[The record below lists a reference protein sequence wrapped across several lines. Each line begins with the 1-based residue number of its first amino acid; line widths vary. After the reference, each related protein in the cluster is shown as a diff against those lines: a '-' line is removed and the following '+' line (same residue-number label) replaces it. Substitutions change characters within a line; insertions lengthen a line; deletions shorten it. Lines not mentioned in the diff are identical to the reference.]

1 MNFKTID
8 HFLHGGDYN
17 VEQWLDRPDI
27 LSEDIRLMKLA
38 GVNVV
43 TLGVFSWAC
52 LEPKEGVYTFE
63 WLDHV
68 MDSMYQNGIFVIL
81 ATPSG
86 GKPPWMAKKYPD
98 IMRTREDRVR
108 HLYGERENQCN
119 SNEVYREKVRAIDEE
134 LAKRYAN
141 HPALIMWHI
150 SNEMYGLCHCNSC
163 QGKFREWLKKKYIT
177 IDNLNK
183 QYWSIFWS
191 HTYNDWDEIESP
203 APHGETA
210 IHGLALDYKRFYSD
224 LSIDFIE
231 MEIET
236 VKKFNHLIPTTS
248 NMFHHDC
255 GINYYDLSKKIDIIS
270 WDSYPRWHC
279 GKDKSSEW
287 KMAVATSFDFDFCH
301 SLQQKPFLLMES
313 TPSSSNG
320 FDVCKLKRPKMHLL
334 SGMQAIASCA
344 DSIQYFQWRKS
355 LGAYE
360 KFHGAVVSHNGST
373 DTRVFRDVCDMGEKL
388 KEIRDIKGACTTSE
402 VAIIFDW
409 DNLRA
414 LQEQKNLKKKKKDFA
429 SIVKEHYEALLKNY
443 ISVDIIDQT
452 TDFSKYK
459 IVIAP
464 VLYLLKPETSNCIR
478 EFIANGGTFVMT
490 YYSGIVNEND
500 LAFEG
505 WTPYSLDDVFGIR
518 AEEIDSLCD
527 DEYKTIS
534 YNQKIYKALD
544 YCELIHSDSAQILGD
559 YESDF
564 YCGMPA
570 VTRNKYQKGT
580 AYYLAFKSDDDFLID
595 FYNALLNECN
605 IRHIVNSEY
614 TVDVMIKERIKD
626 NNSYVFLMNFS
637 TEDRIITFD
646 GKNYKLSGY
655 DVQIITR
662 ELK

>member
-1 MNFKTID
+1 MSLNKIN

-27 LSEDIRLMKLA
+27 LSEDIRLMKLS

-63 WLDHV
+63 WLDCV
-68 MDSMYQNGIFVIL
+68 MDSMYHNGIFVTL

-86 GKPPWMAKKYPD
+86 GKPPWMVKKYPD

-108 HLYGERENQCN
+108 LLYGERENQCN
-119 SNEVYREKVRAIDEE
+119 SNKVYREKVRAIDEE
-134 LAKRYAN
+134 LAKRYAH
-141 HPALIMWHI
+141 HPALLMWHI
-150 SNEMYGLCHCNSC
+150 SNEMYGVCHCNSC
-163 QGKFREWLKKKYIT
+163 QGKFREWLKKKYQT

-183 QYWSIFWS
+183 QYLSIFWS

-224 LSIDFIE
+224 LSIDFLE

-236 VKKFNHLIPTTS
+236 VKKYNPLIPTTS

-279 GKDKSSEW
+279 GKDKNSEW
-287 KMAVATSFDFDFCH
+287 KTAVATSFDFDFCR

-320 FDVCKLKRPKMHLL
+320 FEVCKLKRPKMHLL
-334 SGMQAIASCA
+334 SGLQAIASGA

-373 DTRVFRDVCDMGEKL
+373 DTRVFHDVCDMGEKL
-388 KEIRDIKGACTTSE
+388 KEISNINGAVTTSE

-414 LQEQKNLKKKKKDFA
+414 LQEQKNLKKKNKDFA

-452 TDFSKYK
+452 MDFSKYK
-459 IVIAP
+459 VVIAP
-464 VLYLLKPETSNCIR
+464 VLYLFKPETSSCIR
-478 EFIANGGTFVMT
+478 KFIANGGTFIMT

-500 LAFEG
+500 LVFEG

-527 DEYKTIS
+527 DEYNTVS

-544 YCELIHSDSAQILGD
+544 YCELIHSDSAEVIGT

-564 YCGMPA
+564 YSGMPA
-570 VTRNKYQKGT
+570 VTKNIYQKGS
-580 AYYLAFKSDDDFLID
+580 AYYMTFKSEDDFLFD
-595 FYNALLNECN
+595 FYKTLLYEKG
-605 IRHIVNSEY
+605 ISRIVNSEY
-614 TVDVMIKERIKD
+614 IMDVMIKERIKD
-626 NNSYVFLMNFS
+626 NISYVFLMNFS
-637 TEDRIITFD
+637 RENRIITFN
-646 GKNYKLSGY
+646 GKTYELSGY
-655 DVQIITR
+655 DVRIITR

>member
-1 MNFKTID
+1 MSFNTIN

-63 WLDHV
+63 WLDCV

-86 GKPPWMAKKYPD
+86 GKPPWMVKKYPD

-108 HLYGERENQCN
+108 LLYGERENQCN
-119 SNEVYREKVRAIDEE
+119 SNKVYREKVRAIDEE
-134 LAKRYAN
+134 LAKRYAH
-141 HPALIMWHI
+141 HPALLMWHI
-150 SNEMYGLCHCNSC
+150 SNEMYGVCHCNSC
-163 QGKFREWLKKKYIT
+163 QGKFREWLKKKYQT

-183 QYWSIFWS
+183 QYLSIFWS

-224 LSIDFIE
+224 LSIDFLE

-236 VKKFNHLIPTTS
+236 VKKYNPLIPTTS

-279 GKDKSSEW
+279 GKDKNSEW
-287 KMAVATSFDFDFCH
+287 KTSVATSFDFDFCR

-320 FDVCKLKRPKMHLL
+320 FEVCKLKRPKMHLL
-334 SGMQAIASCA
+334 SGLQAIASGA

-388 KEIRDIKGACTTSE
+388 KKISNIKGSDTTSE

-414 LQEQKNLKKKKKDFA
+414 LQEQKNLKKKNKDFA
-429 SIVKEHYEALLKNY
+429 SIVKEHYEALIKNY

-452 TDFSKYK
+452 MDFSKYK
-459 IVIAP
+459 VVIAP
-464 VLYLLKPETSNCIR
+464 VLYLFKPETSSCIR
-478 EFIANGGTFVMT
+478 NFIANGGTFIMT

-500 LAFEG
+500 LVFEG

-527 DEYKTIS
+527 DEYNTVS

-544 YCELIHSDSAQILGD
+544 YCELIHSDSAEVIGT

-564 YCGMPA
+564 YSGMPA
-570 VTRNKYQKGT
+570 VTKNIYQKGS
-580 AYYLAFKSDDDFLID
+580 AYYMTFKSEDDFLFD
-595 FYNALLNECN
+595 FYKTLLNEKG
-605 IRHIVNSEY
+605 ISRIVNSEY
-614 TVDVMIKERIKD
+614 IMDVMIKERIKD
-626 NNSYVFLMNFS
+626 NISYVFLMNFS
-637 TEDRIITFD
+637 RENRIITFN
-646 GKNYKLSGY
+646 GKTYELSGY
-655 DVQIITR
+655 DVRIITR